1 MHDITH
7 RILRGCQKMNGN
19 LLARDSFK
27 FCPLCLWSKLVFE
40 DCNFFVA
47 RDQSQFMWRIILL
60 STSVWVW
67 QIWAFNYVEQR
78 LKPRFVVV
86 GDWQSRYQR
95 CTGTDRPLL
104 SCGPLLVFIYNK
116 VLVWP
121 VLCFTFVLIFT
132 VNYVYWV
139 LSFHGFMSFSVYC
152 TL

>member
-1 MHDITH
+1 
-7 RILRGCQKMNGN
+7 MNGN

-40 DCNFFVA
+40 DCKFFVA
-47 RDQSQFMWRIILL
+47 RYQSHFMWRIIQL

-86 GDWQSRYQR
+86 VNWQSRYQR
-95 CTGTDRPLL
+95 CTRTDYPLL
-104 SCGPLLVFIYNK
+104 SCGPLLVFIYYK

-121 VLCFTFVLIFT
+121 VLCFMFYICFDIYCKLCLLGFVLSWFHAFFCFII
-132 VNYVYWV
+132 V
-139 LSFHGFMSFSVYC
+139 LDSITFSENNN
-152 TL
+152 